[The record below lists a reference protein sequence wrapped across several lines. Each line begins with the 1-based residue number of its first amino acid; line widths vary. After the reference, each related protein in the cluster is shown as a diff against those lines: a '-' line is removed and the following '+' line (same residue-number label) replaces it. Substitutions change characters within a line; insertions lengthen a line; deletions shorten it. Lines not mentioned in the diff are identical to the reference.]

1 MTTMNETTTTVTT
14 TTAAAAAQAI
24 LSLRAIYSAEDS
36 DRQYSHLFRASLL
49 AFVAFYH
56 AVSPFYKTPKQK
68 SWILTALSSFCMTAC
83 SIPFLIDYLIG
94 GCSIAAP
101 PLSSPFA
108 YGLNKVFQ
116 AYLVAYVSSPNFVL
130 YSYQCDR

>member
-1 MTTMNETTTTVTT
+1 MNETTTITSP
-14 TTAAAAAQAI
+14 TTATAASAI
-24 LSLRAIYSAEDS
+24 LSLRVTYSADDS

-49 AFVAFYH
+49 AFVALYY

-68 SWILTALSSFCMTAC
+68 SWILTALSSFFMTAC
-83 SIPFLIDYLIG
+83 SIPFLIDYLRG
-94 GCSIAAP
+94 GCSVAAP

-116 AYLVAYVSSPNFVL
+116 AYLVAYVYIPIIIL
-130 YSYQCDR
+130 HTHQ